1 MATIQRRE
9 KPAKRS
15 VRRITHWTEQ
25 NHRLFLAYAEYLD
38 ESDDLDYALMA
49 MVEAVAKHD
58 VEFDAWHKQNPK
70 AGEAI
75 AKPKKAQKPKRIA
88 DRTAA

>member
-25 NHRLFLAYAEYLD
+25 HNRLFLAYAEYLQ
-38 ESDDLDYALMA
+38 ESDDLDYVLMA
-49 MVEAVAKHD
+49 MVEAIVKQD
-58 VEFDAWHKQNPK
+58 KEFYEWQAQNPK
-70 AGEAI
+70 AGETV
-75 AKPKKAQKPKRIA
+75 AKPKRAQKPKRIA
-88 DRTAA
+88 DKAAA